1 MEGTQELTPVQQP
14 GPVPQETIAF
24 SGLIREEEKA
34 QQAPVSESSTYAEK
48 PDKEVDFQEKL
59 EESLKDL

>member
-1 MEGTQELTPVQQP
+1 M
-14 GPVPQETIAF
+14 
-24 SGLIREEEKA
+24 